1 MGTGA
6 LARPSRAQLGSLSVV
21 TAILD
26 SLQVSTL
33 PTNSCCSRSRP
44 QRPQGQSLADLCDT
58 TEEPTEKLVFCLCF
72 EGARLQP
79 RRKSRKINGGF
90 SRRRAAELI
99 KMTFSAASKL
109 VPFPKP
115 ARTRVF
121 PQPVNSCP
129 SQNTL
134 ESEFFRKLLRV
145 HRPGSWTAASQTRTC
160 RGGLRRR
167 GLRPWCLCPLSL

>member
-1 MGTGA
+1 RRRGDAGLRKCLAGSRESRDYIGPSSVGGGGWTGFFVWPQPRTTWCGWGSWYRRWS
-6 LARPSRAQLGSLSVV
+6 ARAEVCSGAVGKEEMKGDRGAQARAQ
-21 TAILD
+21 
-26 SLQVSTL
+26 
-33 PTNSCCSRSRP
+33 PH
-44 QRPQGQSLADLCDT
+44 
-58 TEEPTEKLVFCLCF
+58 
-72 EGARLQP
+72 
-79 RRKSRKINGGF
+79 
-90 SRRRAAELI
+90 RRAE
-99 KMTFSAASKL
+99 KRKKQRFSAPSKL